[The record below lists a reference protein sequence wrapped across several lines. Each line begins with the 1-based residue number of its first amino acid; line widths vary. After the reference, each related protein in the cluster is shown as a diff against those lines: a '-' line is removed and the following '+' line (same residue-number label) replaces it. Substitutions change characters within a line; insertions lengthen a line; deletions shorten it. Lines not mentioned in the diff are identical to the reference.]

1 MNPTSPPAPASRLD
15 CQKASLEEAEKKL
28 SQAKARRD
36 KAAARL
42 RTSRRKNDTR
52 AKIILGGALLALLG
66 KGHGDAERAVEA
78 ILALEAPKWPERD
91 LAALRAI
98 LGPVEGD
105 GDE

>member
-1 MNPTSPPAPASRLD
+1 MNSTSPPAPASRLD
-15 CQKASLEEAEKKL
+15 RQQATLKDAEKKL

-42 RTSRRKNDTR
+42 RTSRRKIDTR

-66 KGHGDAERAVEA
+66 KGHRDAERAVEA

-91 LAALRAI
+91 LAALRAV
-98 LGPVEGD
+98 LGPAESD
-105 GDE
+105 GE